1 LSNRHPLRFA
11 GAGAFFPDEERPLK
25 PIARVIEDHA
35 ATLLAIDGVAG
46 VYEGTLPDGRVCIHV
61 AVAARS
67 PDLARQLPAEIDG
80 YPVSI
85 VETGPIGPLR

>member
-1 LSNRHPLRFA
+1 MN
-11 GAGAFFPDEERPLK
+11 

-35 ATLLAIDGVAG
+35 AALLAIEGVVG
-46 VYEGTLPDGRVCIHV
+46 VYEGTLPDGRACIHL
-61 AVAARS
+61 AVAIRS
-67 PDLARQLPAEIDG
+67 PELEKRLPAEIDG